1 MIFADKCY
9 TYNLTERKQIRIKK
23 RIRRHKPV
31 RNLYVIV
38 LPLLQDGLLEI
49 YPYNQVLQKPFRKLD
64 SRIQV
69 VGFARGKEVAE
80 QLVLQIIQDM
90 YDETGEEWK
99 VEDFFF

>member
-9 TYNLTERKQIRIKK
+9 TYNLTERKLARIRK

-49 YPYNQVLQKPFRKLD
+49 YPYNQLLQKPYRKLD
-64 SRIQV
+64 SRIWV

>member
-9 TYNLTERKQIRIKK
+9 TYNLTERKQARIRK

-49 YPYNQVLQKPFRKLD
+49 YPYNQ
-64 SRIQV
+64 
-69 VGFARGKEVAE
+69 
-80 QLVLQIIQDM
+80 LVLQIIQDM

>member
-9 TYNLTERKQIRIKK
+9 TYNLTERKQARIRR

-38 LPLLQDGLLEI
+38 LPLLI
-49 YPYNQVLQKPFRKLD
+49 YPYNQLLQKPYRKLD
-64 SRIQV
+64 SRIRV

>member
-1 MIFADKCY
+1 MD
-9 TYNLTERKQIRIKK
+9 
-23 RIRRHKPV
+23 
-31 RNLYVIV
+31 
-38 LPLLQDGLLEI
+38 
-49 YPYNQVLQKPFRKLD
+49 YNQLLQKPYRKLD
-64 SRIQV
+64 SRIRV

>member
-9 TYNLTERKQIRIKK
+9 TYNLTERKQA
-23 RIRRHKPV
+23 RIRV
-31 RNLYVIV
+31 
-38 LPLLQDGLLEI
+38 D
-49 YPYNQVLQKPFRKLD
+49 
-64 SRIQV
+64 
-69 VGFARGKEVAE
+69 GFARGKEVAE

>member
-1 MIFADKCY
+1 M
-9 TYNLTERKQIRIKK
+9 
-23 RIRRHKPV
+23 
-31 RNLYVIV
+31 
-38 LPLLQDGLLEI
+38 EI
-49 YPYNQVLQKPFRKLD
+49 YPYNQLLQKPYRKLD

>member
-9 TYNLTERKQIRIKK
+9 TYNLTERKQARIRK

-38 LPLLQDGLLEI
+38 LPLLQDGLLEN
-49 YPYNQVLQKPFRKLD
+49 YPYNQLLQKPYRKLD
-64 SRIQV
+64 SRIRV

>member
-49 YPYNQVLQKPFRKLD
+49 YPYNQLLQKPYRKLD

>member
-1 MIFADKCY
+1 LLINVIH
-9 TYNLTERKQIRIKK
+9 TILQSEN
-23 RIRRHKPV
+23 RHGSGKESGGIS
-31 RNLYVIV
+31 LSGIV

-49 YPYNQVLQKPFRKLD
+49 YPYNQLLQKPYRKLD
-64 SRIQV
+64 SRIRV

>member
-9 TYNLTERKQIRIKK
+9 TYNLTERKQARIRK
-23 RIRRHKPV
+23 RIRQHKPV

-49 YPYNQVLQKPFRKLD
+49 YPYNQLLQKPYRKLD
-64 SRIQV
+64 SRIRV

>member
-1 MIFADKCY
+1 MLINVIH
-9 TYNLTERKQIRIKK
+9 TILQSEKQALDQEKN
-23 RIRRHKPV
+23 RRHKPV

-49 YPYNQVLQKPFRKLD
+49 YPYNQLLQKPYRKLD
-64 SRIQV
+64 SRIRV